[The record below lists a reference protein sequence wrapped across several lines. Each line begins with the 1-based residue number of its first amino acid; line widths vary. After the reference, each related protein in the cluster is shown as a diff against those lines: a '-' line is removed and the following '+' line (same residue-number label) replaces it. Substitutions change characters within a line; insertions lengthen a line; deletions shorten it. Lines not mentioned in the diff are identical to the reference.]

1 MTPSPKLTPRE
12 REVLQLIAQGMSNK
26 RIAAAMGI
34 AEKTVKTHAGSVF
47 AKLNV
52 RDRVQA
58 ALLAKERGL

>member
-1 MTPSPKLTPRE
+1 M
-12 REVLQLIAQGMSNK
+12 LQLIAQGMSNK